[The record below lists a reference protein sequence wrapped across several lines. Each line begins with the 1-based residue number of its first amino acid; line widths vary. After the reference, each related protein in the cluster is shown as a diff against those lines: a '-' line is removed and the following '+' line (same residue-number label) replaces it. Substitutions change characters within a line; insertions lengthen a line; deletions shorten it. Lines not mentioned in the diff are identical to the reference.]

1 MPLTDKVALITGAS
15 RGIGAA
21 TAVELAGRG
30 ATVVLDY
37 QDESYRAEA
46 EEVAGR
52 ITAAGG
58 RVRLMAADIRDDRQ
72 RRALIG
78 SVAEHEGRL
87 DILVNNA
94 AIYTRR
100 ATEQIDDQHLT
111 DHLHNNVHGA
121 ILTTVAATGQGLL
134 GTGGRIVYISSGLA
148 RRLAPTSTAYAAS
161 KAAVEAAARCQAAE
175 FGPRGITVN
184 ALAPGIVETAQLA
197 GSLPPGPERDAL
209 IAATALGRIGQPI
222 DIARVVAFL
231 ASPDSGWI
239 TGQVIDVDGG
249 LR

>member
-1 MPLTDKVALITGAS
+1 MSLAEKVALITGAS

-21 TAVELAGRG
+21 TALELAGRG
-30 ATVVLDY
+30 ATVVVDY
-37 QDESYRAEA
+37 QNESYRAEA
-46 EEVAGR
+46 EEVADR
-52 ITAAGG
+52 ISTAGG
-58 RVRLMAADIRDDRQ
+58 RVRLMAADIRDDRA

-94 AIYTRR
+94 AIYSRR
-100 ATEQIDDQHLT
+100 ATEEIDEQHLAE
-111 DHLHNNVHGA
+111 HLHNNVHGA
-121 ILTTVAATGQGLL
+121 ILTTVAAAGLL
-134 GTGGRIVYISSGLA
+134 GSGGRIIYISSGLA
-148 RRLAPTSTAYAAS
+148 RRLAATSTAYAAS
-161 KAAVEAAARCQAAE
+161 KAAIEAAARCQAAE

-209 IAATALGRIGQPI
+209 IAATALGRIGQPV

>member
-1 MPLTDKVALITGAS
+1 MPLTDKVALVTGAS

-30 ATVVLDY
+30 ARVVVDY

-46 EEVAGR
+46 EEVADH

-58 RVRLMAADIRDDRQ
+58 RVRLMAADIRVDRE

-78 SVAEHEGRL
+78 SIAEREGRL

-94 AIYTRR
+94 AIYSRR
-100 ATEQIDDQHLT
+100 ATEEIDEQHLG

-121 ILTTVAATGQGLL
+121 ILTTVAAAGLL
-134 GTGGRIVYISSGLA
+134 GAGGRIIYISSGLA
-148 RRLAPTSTAYAAS
+148 RRLAATSTAYAAS
-161 KAAVEAAARCQAAE
+161 KAAIEAAARCQAAE

-209 IAATALGRIGQPI
+209 IAATALGRIGQPV
-222 DIARVVAFL
+222 DIARVIAFL